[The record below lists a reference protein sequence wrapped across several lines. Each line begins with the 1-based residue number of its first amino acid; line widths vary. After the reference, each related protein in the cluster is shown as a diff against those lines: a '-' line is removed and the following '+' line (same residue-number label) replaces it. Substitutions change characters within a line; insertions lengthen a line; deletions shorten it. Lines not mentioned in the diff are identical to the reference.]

1 MAVKLRLARIGA
13 KKQPTYRI
21 IVADS
26 RSKRDGR
33 LVERLGYYDP
43 LTDPSTIVINEER
56 TKYWLGVGAQPTDA
70 LGPILKRAGISDQY
84 VRQRAA
90 RKSKAAMAEEAAA
103 KAAAPKAPAP
113 VAQAPAPAAPAV
125 AQAPA
130 TETPAAQAPV
140 AETPAA

>member
-43 LTDPSTIVINEER
+43 RTDPSTVVINEER
-56 TKYWLGVGAQPTDA
+56 VKYWIGVGAQPTDA
-70 LGPILKRAGISDQY
+70 LGPILKQAGISDKY
-84 VRQRAA
+84 VRQHAA

-103 KAAAPKAPAP
+103 KAAAPKAPAAP
-113 VAQAPAPAAPAV
+113 KAATPPPAQT
-125 AQAPA
+125 PA
-130 TETPAAQAPV
+130 T
-140 AETPAA
+140 